1 MRPAVKTELAAFIA
15 AAAYLAVALGLR
27 TLVQRLRTG
36 SGGFNGISGSP
47 GSPEWLGGV
56 GFILAMVLGL
66 AAPLLQL
73 AGTVDSFIDE
83 PGSPQLAVAW
93 IGFALGVVLTLV
105 SQAQMGT
112 SWRIGVD
119 AADETQLVK
128 HGLFGFMRNPVF
140 TGMLTAA
147 LGLTLLVPNAVS
159 VAGWLILFAAIE
171 LQVRTTEEPY
181 LLAAHGAEYSDYASR
196 VGRFLP
202 LIGRL

>member
-1 MRPAVKTELAAFIA
+1 MRPVVTIELAAFIA

-56 GFILAMVLGL
+56 GFIVAMALGL

-73 AGTVDSFIDE
+73 AGPVESFIGE
-83 PGSPQLAVAW
+83 PSGTQLVIAW
-93 IGFALGVVLTLV
+93 IAFAVGVVLTLV
-105 SQAQMGT
+105 SQAQMGI

-140 TGMLTAA
+140 TGMLAAA
-147 LGLTLLVPNAVS
+147 LGLMLLVPNAVS
-159 VAGWLILFAAIE
+159 IAGWIILFAAIE

-181 LLAAHGAEYSDYASR
+181 LLAAHGSEYSNYAGR

-202 LIGRL
+202 LIGRM

>member
-1 MRPAVKTELAAFIA
+1 VKIEAAAFVA
-15 AAAYLAVALGLR
+15 AVIYLAVALGLR

-36 SGGFNGISGSP
+36 DGGFNGVSGAP
-47 GSPEWLGGV
+47 GSLEWLGGV
-56 GFILAMVLGL
+56 GFIVAMALGL

-73 AGTVDSFIDE
+73 AGLVDSFV
-83 PGSPQLAVAW
+83 PQPSDTQLWIAW
-93 IGFALGVVLTLV
+93 IAFGVGVLLTLF

-119 AADETQLVK
+119 EADETQLVTR
-128 HGLFGFMRNPVF
+128 GLFGYMRNPVF

-159 VAGWLILFAAIE
+159 CVGWLALFAAIE

-181 LLAAHGAEYSDYASR
+181 LLAAHGSEYSAYAAN

-202 LIGRL
+202 LIGRI